1 VTVQSSSNSTARVG
15 FSSNDLK
22 MLLVMFI
29 WGANFAIV
37 KSALDVLPPLVFVA
51 LRFGLGT
58 IILMAILLW
67 MEGWPQLSKQDWIK
81 LIGLGLIGNTLY
93 QPFFT
98 MSLNYTSAA
107 NSALILASVPL
118 FVAIVNAIMGT
129 ERINRSLAAGIGLA
143 MVGMALV
150 LTASG
155 LSLGGE
161 TLFGDFLCFIAMIAW
176 SIYTI
181 GLRTVKNL
189 TNLQVSA
196 LTMLTGAPGLVLLG
210 LPEMATLDWS
220 QVGIGAWGALIYSTL
235 FAICVAYLVWNNS
248 VRVAG
253 ATRTAVYQCL
263 TPLIAT
269 AVAWYLLNEPF
280 TLIQGIGGVLIIV
293 GLLLSTLRGRS
304 KA

>member
-1 VTVQSSSNSTARVG
+1 MTAQSSTDTTVRPS

-22 MLLVMFI
+22 MLFVMFI

-67 MEGWPQLSKQDWIK
+67 REGWPQLSKQDWIK
-81 LIGLGLIGNTLY
+81 LIGLGIVGNTIY

-98 MSLNYTSAA
+98 FSLNYTTAA
-107 NSALILASVPL
+107 NSSLILASVPL
-118 FVAIVNAIMGT
+118 FVAIVNAVMGI

-143 MVGMALV
+143 MLGMALV
-150 LTASG
+150 LAASG

-161 TLFGDFLCFIAMIAW
+161 TLFGDFLCFIAMVAW
-176 SIYTI
+176 SVYTI
-181 GLRTVKNL
+181 GLRSVGHL
-189 TNLQVSA
+189 SNLQVSA
-196 LTMLTGAPGLVLLG
+196 LTMLTGAPGLVLIG
-210 LPEMATLDWS
+210 LPEMASLDWS
-220 QVGIGAWGALIYSTL
+220 QVGVDAWGALLYSAL

-269 AVAWYLLNEPF
+269 AVAWYLLGEPF

-293 GLLLSTLRGRS
+293 GLLLSTLRGRN
-304 KA
+304 KV